1 LEINFLFG
9 IVQLYALSN
18 KGNLDILGKVRK
30 NHGR

>member
-18 KGNLDILGKVRK
+18 KGNLDISGEGIA
-30 NHGR
+30 NGR